1 MGLLRGYLSIVD
13 QLVEKKM
20 MKELHSLKLIRGQ
33 NNNDRDICFQAEGSV
48 FSSSLYI
55 HNLTEMSDLSKSF
68 PAVDMHSK
76 EHGTYCLGIFQNGKD
91 STTLLGG
98 IVVRNTLV
106 TYDREHKKIGFWKTN
121 CSELWQR
128 LQLPGI
134 APPMHGGSVKP
145 NSTADI
151 SPSLAPS
158 GPTKININGIV
169 IFSYNIIIPKL
180 MVILLFGRGDT
191 NDRSHSLNS

>member
-1 MGLLRGYLSIVD
+1 MRYPLQFDR
-13 QLVEKKM
+13 M

-33 NNNDRDICFQAEGSV
+33 NNNDRDICFSGAGS
-48 FSSSLYI
+48 
-55 HNLTEMSDLSKSF
+55 EMSDLSKSF
-68 PAVDMHSK
+68 PAVDMVFSNGQKLTLSPENYLFRHSK

-180 MVILLFGRGDT
+180 MAILLFGRGDT